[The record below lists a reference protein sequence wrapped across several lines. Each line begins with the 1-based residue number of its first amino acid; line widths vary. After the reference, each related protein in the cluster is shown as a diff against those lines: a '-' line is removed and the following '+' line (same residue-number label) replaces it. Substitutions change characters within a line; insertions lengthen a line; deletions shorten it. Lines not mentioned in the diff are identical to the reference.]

1 MAQLYG
7 KKTSDGLPK
16 ALECT
21 DEGLLKVDTELT
33 ATIDPTGLATQTTLA
48 AVLAK
53 LSADPATQTTLAAV
67 LAKLIAAPS
76 TEAKQDALAAI
87 VGEVQASPTA
97 NTLLDRLKTLATLLA
112 DPASQTTLAAILAK
126 IIAAPATEAKQDTGN
141 ASLSSIDVKLPAKG
155 GSVPV
160 SGQKTVT
167 TAGTA
172 VAVGGD
178 VDSRDLVVIADPD
191 NSGDIYVGDSSVDAA
206 TGVKL
211 PPGGIL
217 PCGNVNLAEIYID
230 ADNDGEGISYYYTT

>member
-1 MAQLYG
+1 GSSIGAFITYG
-7 KKTSDGLPK
+7 KTAAAAALKPLLVTDNGDGTGTLVVSASSS
-16 ALECT
+16 AL
-21 DEGLLKVDTELT
+21 
-33 ATIDPTGLATQTTLA
+33 PTGAATEQGLDDI
-48 AVLAK
+48 LAK
-53 LSADPATQTTLAAV
+53 LSADPATQTTLAAI
-67 LAKLIAAPS
+67 LAKL
-76 TEAKQDALAAI
+76 
-87 VGEVQASPTA
+87 
-97 NTLLDRLKTLATLLA
+97 
-112 DPASQTTLAAILAK
+112 
-126 IIAAPATEAKQDTGN
+126 IAAPATEAKQDTGN